1 MSSSV
6 FKLTADVS
14 LFREGELFLGG
25 SQLRL
30 LKQVERDGSIRTAA
44 LNLKMSYQYAW
55 HILERI
61 NRLSPVPVVVRQK
74 GGKDGGGCRIT
85 PFGLKLMLAFEKRT
99 EDVCALLSDSAKDF
113 ERCFF

>member
-1 MSSSV
+1 MKHPV
-6 FKLTADVS
+6 FQLTADVF

-25 SQLRL
+25 TQLKL
-30 LKQVERDGSIRTAA
+30 LRQVEKDGSIRTAA
-44 LNLKMSYQYAW
+44 INLRMSYQYAW
-55 HILERI
+55 HMLERV

-85 PFGLKLMLAFEKRT
+85 PFGLKLMAAFEKRI
-99 EDVCALLSDSAKDF
+99 ENVCTLLSESDKEF

>member
-1 MSSSV
+1 MNHAA
-6 FKLTADVS
+6 FQLTADVS

-25 SQLRL
+25 TQLKL
-30 LKQVERDGSIRTAA
+30 LKQVEKDGSIRTAA

-55 HILERI
+55 HMLERI

-85 PFGLKLMLAFEKRT
+85 PFGLKLMRAFEKRVT
-99 EDVCALLSDSAKDF
+99 DVCELLSDSDTEL